1 MKTFITFM
9 LLCTVFLANGQNS
22 ASHQVTVNVSQ
33 VLDIRFHVGFT
44 PNLDF
49 NFNTVNKL
57 NNGIERIAAAALQVR
72 SNKSWMV
79 SAKAQ
84 SQFFDRI
91 PAGPNVMSC
100 SIVKI
105 RKTLAPSGYF
115 SLSTVDQ
122 QLTSG
127 TKGGWDV
134 LGNYFTLDYDITP
147 GLNYDEGTYTLPVVF
162 TITAN

>member
-1 MKTFITFM
+1 MSAVI
-9 LLCTVFLANGQNS
+9 LAKGQTS

-44 PNLDF
+44 PNLNF
-49 NFNTVNKL
+49 NFNTVNRL

-79 SAKAQ
+79 SVKAQ
-84 SQFFDRI
+84 NQFFDKT
-91 PAGPNVMSC
+91 PAGPNVMPC
-100 SIVKI
+100 NIVQVK
-105 RKTLAPSGYF
+105 KTLSPSGYF
-115 SLSTVDQ
+115 PLSTIDQ
-122 QLTSG
+122 QLSTG
-127 TKGGWDV
+127 NKGGWDA